1 MGQNHI
7 SLIELFAF
15 NNNTPVLYKID
26 QSKQKWVIIL
36 KISCGERIGFGECDF
51 TTEIKSIDLIKWG
64 SFLMN
69 IRRCTLEEAMTI
81 VHCKGLEWED
91 NKLLLVYNA
100 LLQLVQTQQLRMK
113 VAVGTTGSDSSI
125 STGNLQ
131 LTSSSQIRGRRC
143 NLDNKSLF
151 EESAAY
157 YSIF

>member
-15 NNNTPVLYKID
+15 NNNAPVLYKID

-36 KISCGERIGFGECDF
+36 KIYCGEQIGLGECDF
-51 TTEIKSIDLIKWG
+51 TTEVKSIDLIKWG
-64 SFLMN
+64 SFLIN
-69 IRRCTLEEAMTI
+69 IRKCTLEEAMTI

-113 VAVGTTGSDSSI
+113 VAVGTTGRDSFI
-125 STGNLQ
+125 NTNNLQ
-131 LTSSSQIRGRRC
+131 FTSSSQMRGRRYD
-143 NLDNKSLF
+143 LDNKSLF
-151 EESAAY
+151 DESSAY